1 MKRISFSLLTITVLS
16 FILVQSCSTEED
28 LSVPTVQTPEL
39 EQQVKQYT
47 LTVTSAEGGTVSTE
61 GGIYDDGTELTITA
75 TPNEGYRFT
84 GWEGNDSTSESIT
97 ITLNSNQ
104 TFKALFELIPPVQY
118 TLTVSASEGGTIS
131 GGGDTSDERLVGLT
145 FMVVSGTEVTF
156 TATPNEGYEFI
167 GWEGN
172 DSTSENLTV
181 TVNSNQSV
189 QALFE
194 LITLNILFTA
204 GYGGSIKIK
213 GENIDNEG
221 VELSSAIN
229 QTEISVEAIPE
240 PGFVFVGW
248 RSNFGDMFLAEKLYF
263 PTEYQSLPSNTN
275 ITLNAAFVL
284 VQAPAPLFDK
294 DLWWGQIVD
303 FPPEIFFASDLSNTL
318 REKFMIDLN
327 LAISQF
333 GNYGPLEC
341 YVLGNSTNA
350 ANELAIQY
358 CNRRV
363 ERGQEGDLN
372 GCIDYQMNDNS
383 YGMEYYRK
391 DSDGNGIW
399 ASLNGARHHGYHLLQ
414 FSKPYHYEE
423 DPSSIEYSIVVF
435 HEYFHVVNAANVFS
449 DESIY
454 IEGIGQQ
461 IPERGPP
468 AMVEGSANYLSH
480 YLARKLF
487 DYPNSY
493 LNLRQYMVT
502 QMDNIKRAR
511 NEFPNCNNVNLSE
524 INFGDSCDM
533 YSLGTWGIAYLLDRA
548 DNINA
553 YQEVLFPLIND
564 IGYYAA
570 FEQTFGITFD
580 EFEMEF
586 RTFLE
591 LPILQQLEIIPDI

>member
-1 MKRISFSLLTITVLS
+1 MKKVLFIPILLLVLFSCSPEEETETPTS
-16 FILVQSCSTEED
+16 TVQST
-28 LSVPTVQTPEL
+28 TPEP
-39 EQQVKQYT
+39 EPETPAPVVVQYT
-47 LTVTSAEGGTVSTE
+47 LTVTAGEGGTVSSE
-61 GGIYDDGTELTITA
+61 GGEFEEGTEVELTA
-75 TPNEGYRFT
+75 TPNEGYRFD
-84 GWEGNDSTSESIT
+84 GWEGIESNEST
-97 ITLNSNQ
+97 ITLS
-104 TFKALFELIPPVQY
+104 V
-118 TLTVSASEGGTIS
+118 
-131 GGGDTSDERLVGLT
+131 TSDT
-145 FMVVSGTEVTF
+145 
-156 TATPNEGYEFI
+156 
-167 GWEGN
+167 
-172 DSTSENLTV
+172 
-181 TVNSNQSV
+181 
-189 QALFE
+189 
-194 LITLNILFTA
+194 
-204 GYGGSIKIK
+204 
-213 GENIDNEG
+213 
-221 VELSSAIN
+221 ELSPIFNLMIQSPA
-229 QTEISVEAIPE
+229 SYGV
-240 PGFVFVGW
+240 
-248 RSNFGDMFLAEKLYF
+248 D
-263 PTEYQSLPSNTN
+263 EY
-275 ITLNAAFVL
+275 
-284 VQAPAPLFDK
+284 
-294 DLWWGQIVD
+294 WGQIVD
-303 FPPEIFFASDLSNTL
+303 FEPEIFFASDLSNTL

-350 ANELAIQY
+350 ANELAIEY

-372 GCIDYQMNDNS
+372 GCIDNQMNDNG

-399 ASLNGARHHGYHLLQ
+399 ASLNGSRRHGYHLLQ

-423 DPSSIEYSIVVF
+423 DPSSIEYTIVVF

-493 LNLRQYMVT
+493 LNLRLYMVT

-511 NEFPNCNNVNLSE
+511 NEFPNCDNVNLSE
-524 INFGDSCDM
+524 INYGDSCDM
-533 YSLGTWGIAYLLDRA
+533 YSLGTWGIAYLMDRA

-591 LPILQQLEIIPDI
+591 LPISQQLEIIPDI